1 MAGFDRIA
9 AWYGGLRLQARL
21 TLQIVTLVTVLFSLL
36 LAVVLMI
43 QESALHRTTQQKG
56 FSLVRI
62 FAFSSVQAVLAEDFL
77 ALRELTRSLVRQPEV
92 RYAMILDLQG
102 KALMHS
108 RVESTGKIF
117 HDPLSRHTLAAT
129 EPTVQETRSGG
140 ELVHDF
146 ATPVLV
152 LNERKA
158 VARIGISFANELRL
172 LRRTRNVILALG
184 LLTLAG
190 GLYWA
195 RVHVR
200 RLVGPIQALS
210 QAAAAVSDGDLNRRI
225 PVDRRDEIG
234 ELANAFNTMAES
246 LRVRFEVDRELS
258 SSLNLKTVLHAL
270 ARHAQRLAA
279 ADLAFLACR
288 EDGDDPIAVTA
299 CVGARSEAL
308 RDWQIRPSSGW
319 AGGVLATGR
328 PRTVAIPAPGGD
340 PAELCVVAAEQLSAL
355 LLVPIRVREI
365 CVGILGVGGRGAWP
379 VTAHTQE
386 TLERLADQAAVALA
400 NALAYREIEQLTLT
414 LEAKVLDRTHQ
425 LAEAN
430 ERLRELDRLKS
441 EFVSNVSHE
450 LRTPLTAIRMSVDN
464 LADGVAGEMSPTVQ
478 RYLTRVR
485 DNTDRLVRLIT
496 DLLDLSRIEAGR
508 VELRLAAVRV
518 DELIREVLDGLDA
531 LASGKEVELA
541 APPGDQPA
549 LAYADRDKLAQ
560 VLINLTENAI
570 KFTPPG
576 GRVTVTSRMAE
587 GRGVGEA
594 IAECGT
600 PQGYPNAELAVGDA
614 RPQSQI
620 ANRKSQMLEIAVAD
634 TGEGIPPG
642 ELEAIFDKFHQIRRE
657 GKPKARG
664 TGLGLTIARSLVE
677 LHGGTIRVRSELG
690 KGSQFLFTI
699 PAAASPEDA
708 PVAAT
713 GGQP

>member
-1 MAGFDRIA
+1 MTGFDRIA

-21 TLQIVTLVTVLFSLL
+21 TLQIVTLATVLFGLL

-43 QESALHRTTQQKG
+43 QEAALHRTTQEKG

-77 ALRELTRSLVRQPEV
+77 ALRELVRSLVRQPGV

-117 HDPLSRHTLAAT
+117 HDPVSRRALAAT
-129 EPTVQETRSGG
+129 EAIVQETRSGS

-152 LNERKA
+152 LNERRA

-200 RLVGPIQALS
+200 RLARPIQALA
-210 QAAAAVSDGDLNRRI
+210 QGATAIADGDLNLRI
-225 PVDRRDEIG
+225 ALDRRDEIG
-234 ELANAFNTMAES
+234 ELATAFNNMAES

-258 SSLNLKTVLHAL
+258 SSLNLNTVLHAL
-270 ARHAQRLAA
+270 ARHAQRLVA

-288 EDGDDPIAVTA
+288 EDGGDSIAVMA
-299 CVGARSEAL
+299 CAGARSETLPA
-308 RDWQIRPSSGW
+308 WQIRPSSGW
-319 AGGVLATGR
+319 AGGVLVAGR
-328 PRTVAIPAPGGD
+328 PRIVALPAAGGD
-340 PAELCVVAAEQLSAL
+340 PAELRLVADEQLSAL
-355 LLVPIRVREI
+355 LLVPIRIRDA
-365 CVGILGVGGRGAWP
+365 CVGILGVGRRGGGP
-379 VTAHTQE
+379 FTTDTQE
-386 TLERLADQAAVALA
+386 VLSRLADQAAVALA
-400 NALAYREIEQLTLT
+400 NALAYREIEQLTRT
-414 LEAKVLDRTHQ
+414 LEAKVLDRTRK
-425 LAEAN
+425 LEEAN
-430 ERLRELDRLKS
+430 ERLQALDQLKS

-508 VELRLAAVRV
+508 VELRPAAVRV
-518 DELIREVLDGLDA
+518 DELIREVLDGLHA
-531 LASGKEVELA
+531 LALGNEVELA

-576 GRVTVTSRMAE
+576 GRVTVTTRKL
-587 GRGVGEA
+587 GGEEA
-594 IAECGT
+594 RKLLSVQASQPSSILAG
-600 PQGYPNAELAVGDA
+600 EL
-614 RPQSQI
+614 
-620 ANRKSQMLEIAVAD
+620 LEIVVAD

-664 TGLGLTIARSLVE
+664 TGLGLTIAKSLVE

-690 KGSQFLFTI
+690 MGSQFLFTI

-708 PVAAT
+708 PAAAT